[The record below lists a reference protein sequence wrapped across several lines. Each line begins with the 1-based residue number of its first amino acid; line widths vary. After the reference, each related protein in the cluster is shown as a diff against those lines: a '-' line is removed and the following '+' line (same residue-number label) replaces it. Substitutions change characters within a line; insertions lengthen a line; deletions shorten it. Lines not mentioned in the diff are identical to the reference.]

1 MASVCPFSALA
12 KDKGAMNL
20 NYGPEYETFRQQVR
34 AFIEGHRHLAPAP
47 GDRAARPSPEAIEWQ
62 KLLIEHGYTARTIP
76 REYGGYGAEPDIL
89 KSRIIAEEFSRARV
103 PGGLANQGI
112 SMLVPTLLELGT
124 EMQKRRWIEPTLKGE
139 VVWCQGYSEP
149 GAGSDL
155 ANLKTSARVENG
167 EFVINGQKIWTSTAK
182 HADMIFCL
190 VRTEPDAPMH
200 GGISYLIFS
209 MDTPGIEVRPLKT
222 MTGHAE
228 FNETFFTDVRVPLD
242 QIVGQRGQGW
252 SVANATLG
260 HERGMLGD
268 PDALENRMQALI
280 ALMQDEHTGDGR
292 AIHNPVL
299 RDRLVALQAEV
310 AAMKYNGMRV
320 LSDSQKGNPGGMA
333 KLIVKL
339 QSCELA
345 HQISA
350 LAIDAMGEMGILY
363 HHSPR
368 ERDGGAWQ
376 WNYMFQLGLIIG
388 GGTAQIQKNII
399 AERGLYMPREPRP
412 TSMVAVGQQTRASAR
427 QSQGVD

>member
-1 MASVCPFSALA
+1 MDLA
-12 KDKGAMNL
+12 
-20 NYGPEYETFRQQVR
+20 YGPEYDTFREEVR
-34 AFIEGHRHLAPAP
+34 QFLDQHGDHAPA
-47 GDRAARPSPEAIEWQ
+47 GQGRAARPSAEAVEWQ
-62 KLLIEHGYTARTIP
+62 KLLIEYGYTARTIP
-76 REYGGYGAEPDIL
+76 KEYGGYGAEPDIL
-89 KSRIIAEEFSRARV
+89 KSRIIAEEFARAGV

-124 EMQKRRWIEPTLKGE
+124 EKQKRQWVEPTLKGE
-139 VVWCQGYSEP
+139 IVWCQGYSEP

-155 ANLKTSARVENG
+155 AALKTSAHVENG

-182 HADMIFCL
+182 QADMIFCL
-190 VRTEPDAPMH
+190 VRTEADAPKH

-228 FNETFFTDVRVPLD
+228 FNETFFTDVRVPMD

-252 SVANATLG
+252 FVANATLG

-268 PDALENRMQALI
+268 PDALENRFQALVK
-280 ALMQDEHTGDGR
+280 LMQEERIGQGR
-292 AIHNPVL
+292 AIDNAAL
-299 RDRLVALQAEV
+299 RDRLAALQAEV
-310 AAMKYNGMRV
+310 AAMKYNGMRI
-320 LSDSQKGNPGGMA
+320 LSDNLKGDPGGMA

-350 LAIDAMGEMGILY
+350 LAIDAMGEIGVLY
-363 HHSPR
+363 HGSGR

-399 AERGLYMPREPRP
+399 AERGLDMPREPKLAKP
-412 TSMVAVGQQTRASAR
+412 APAQQGAAVAAR
-427 QSQGVD
+427 QQQGAA

>member
-1 MASVCPFSALA
+1 
-12 KDKGAMNL
+12 MNL
-20 NYGPEYETFRQQVR
+20 EYGPEYKAFREEVQ
-34 AFIEGHRHLAPAP
+34 AFIADHRHHAPKASA
-47 GDRAARPSPEAIEWQ
+47 RAARPSPEAEAWQ
-62 KLLIEHGYTARTIP
+62 SLLIERGYTARTIP
-76 REYGGYGAEPDIL
+76 REYGGFGAEPDIL
-89 KSRIIAEEFSRARV
+89 QSRIIAEEFARAGV

-124 EMQKRRWIEPTLKGE
+124 EEQKRRWIAPTLRGE

-155 ANLKTSARVENG
+155 ASLRTSARIENG
-167 EFVINGQKIWTSTAK
+167 HFVINGQKIWTSTAK
-182 HADMIFCL
+182 QADMIFCL
-190 VRTEPDAPMH
+190 VRTEPDAARH
-200 GGISYLIFS
+200 EGISYLIFS

-228 FNETFFTDVRVPLD
+228 FNETFFTDVRVPID

-252 SVANATLG
+252 YVANATLG

-268 PDALENRMQALI
+268 PDALENRLLALI
-280 ALMQDEHTGDGR
+280 ALMREERVDAGR
-292 AIHNPVL
+292 AIDNPVL
-299 RDRLVALQAEV
+299 RDRLAAIQAEV
-310 AAMKYNGMRV
+310 AAMKYNGMRI
-320 LSDSQKGNPGGMA
+320 LSDQLKGTGGGMA

-363 HHSPR
+363 GGSPR

-399 AERGLYMPREPRP
+399 AERGLGMPREPRLE
-412 TSMVAVGQQTRASAR
+412 RAPAKMGR
-427 QSQGVD
+427 EAA

>member
-1 MASVCPFSALA
+1 MDLA
-12 KDKGAMNL
+12 
-20 NYGPEYETFRQQVR
+20 YGPEYDTFREEVQH
-34 AFIEGHRHLAPAP
+34 FLERHGDQAPA
-47 GDRAARPSPEAIEWQ
+47 GQGRAARPSAEAVEWQ
-62 KLLIEHGYTARTIP
+62 KLLIEYGYTARTIP
-76 REYGGYGAEPDIL
+76 AEYGGYGAEPDTL
-89 KSRIIAEEFSRARV
+89 KSRIIAEEFSRAGV
-103 PGGLANQGI
+103 PSGLANQGI

-124 EMQKRRWIEPTLKGE
+124 EEQKRQWIKPTLKGE
-139 VVWCQGYSEP
+139 IVWCQGYSEP

-155 ANLKTSARVENG
+155 AALKTSAHVENG

-182 HADMIFCL
+182 EADMIFCL
-190 VRTEPDAPMH
+190 VRTEADAPKH

-228 FNETFFTDVRVPLD
+228 FNETFFTDVRVPMD

-252 SVANATLG
+252 FVANATLG

-268 PDALENRMQALI
+268 PDALENRFQSLVK
-280 ALMQDEHTGDGR
+280 LMQEERIGQGR
-292 AIHNPVL
+292 AIDNAAL
-299 RDRLVALQAEV
+299 RDRLAALQAEV
-310 AAMKYNGMRV
+310 AAMKYNGMRI
-320 LSDSQKGNPGGMA
+320 LSDNLKGDPGGMA

-350 LAIDAMGEMGILY
+350 LAIDAMGEIGILY
-363 HHSPR
+363 HGSDR

-399 AERGLYMPREPRP
+399 AERGLDMPREPKLAKP
-412 TSMVAVGQQTRASAR
+412 APEQQGAAVAPR
-427 QSQGVD
+427 QKQGAA